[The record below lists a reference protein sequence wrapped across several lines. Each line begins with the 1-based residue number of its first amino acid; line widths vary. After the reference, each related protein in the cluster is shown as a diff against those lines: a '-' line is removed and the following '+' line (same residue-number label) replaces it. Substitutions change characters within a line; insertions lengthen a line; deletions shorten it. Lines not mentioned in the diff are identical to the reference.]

1 MKKTIPTL
9 SEATQIVYKRQYN
22 GTDSAKNFLTAMKHN
37 IQAIGDI
44 RVDKITT
51 PVVNKMMDY
60 LLFKLKNS
68 KAVVNTKRGYLKT
81 VLDHM
86 IDDGYIEKIRLPK
99 RHKAKSQKIEYLTQ
113 DMEEELL
120 NYLEQGKNYKET
132 LEYKLINFP
141 HQVSKVQR
149 YNLQVLKEQLEAR
162 DIIIC
167 LIDLGC
173 RVNELLG
180 LEKRYVDFDNN
191 QINFNERKNDN
202 AVAVPMTNRVQSII
216 KKYCDNCKDF
226 DRLFS
231 LKYDQLNGFWQ
242 AARKSLGYE
251 KKKFY
256 TLHLCRHTCASKLVQ
271 RGVPLL
277 LVKDWLGHMDI
288 KTTMLYAHLQPKA
301 LHSVV
306 EVLN

>member
-9 SEATQIVYKRQYN
+9 SEATRIVYKRQYN

-37 IQAIGDI
+37 IQAIGDLK
-44 RVDKITT
+44 VNKITT

-60 LLFKLKNS
+60 LLLKLKNS

-86 IDDGYIEKIRLPK
+86 IDDGYIDKVRLPK
-99 RHKAKSQKIEYLTQ
+99 RHRIKKQKVEYLTQ
-113 DMEEELL
+113 DMEDELL
-120 NYLEQGKNYKET
+120 KYFIQNDYYEAFD
-132 LEYKLINFP
+132 I
-141 HQVSKVQR
+141 VS
-149 YNLQVLKEQLEAR
+149 
-162 DIIIC
+162 C

-180 LEKRYVDFDNN
+180 LEKRFVDFDNN
-191 QINFNERKNDN
+191 QINFNDRKNDQ
-202 AVAVPMTNRVQSII
+202 AVAVPMTDRVQVKIRR
-216 KKYCDNCKDF
+216 YYREVKDF

-231 LKYDQLNGFWQ
+231 LEYDQLNGIWQ
-242 AARKSLGYE
+242 DARKSLGYAD
-251 KKKFY
+251 KKFY
-256 TLHLCRHTCASKLVQ
+256 TLHLCRHTTASRLVQ

-277 LVKDWLGHMDI
+277 LVKDWLGHEDI
-288 KTTMLYAHLQPKA
+288 KTTMIYAHLQPRA

-306 EVLN
+306 GVLND

>member
-9 SEATQIVYKRQYN
+9 SEATRIVYKRQYN
-22 GTDSAKNFLTAMKHN
+22 GTDSAKNFLVAMNHN

-60 LLFKLKNS
+60 LLLKLKNS

-86 IDDGYIEKIRLPK
+86 IDDGYIDKVRLPK
-99 RHKAKSQKIEYLTQ
+99 RHRIKKQKVEYLTQ
-113 DMEEELL
+113 DMEDELL
-120 NYLEQGKNYKET
+120 DYLRDKSFDEDKKIYLESHY
-132 LEYKLINFP
+132 
-141 HQVSKVQR
+141 
-149 YNLQVLKEQLEAR
+149 
-162 DIIIC
+162 IISC

-173 RVNELLG
+173 RVSELLG

-202 AVAVPMTNRVQSII
+202 AVAVPMTDRV
-216 KKYCDNCKDF
+216 KKIMKLYCYNKRDF
-226 DRLFS
+226 DRVFS
-231 LKYDQLNGFWQ
+231 LEYDQLNGIWQ
-242 AARKSLGYE
+242 DARKSLGYAD
-251 KKKFY
+251 KKFY
-256 TLHLCRHTCASKLVQ
+256 TLHLCRHTTASKLVQ

-277 LVKDWLGHMDI
+277 LVKDWLGHEDI
-288 KTTMLYAHLQPKA
+288 KTTMIYAHLQPRA

-306 EVLN
+306 GVLND

>member
-9 SEATQIVYKRQYN
+9 SEATRIVYKRQYN
-22 GTDSAKNFLTAMKHN
+22 GTDSAKNFLTAMNHN

-60 LLFKLKNS
+60 LLLKLKNS

-86 IDDGYIEKIRLPK
+86 IDDGYIDKVRLPK
-99 RHKAKSQKIEYLTQ
+99 RHRIKKQKVEYLTQ
-113 DMEEELL
+113 DMEDELL
-120 NYLEQGKNYKET
+120 DYLRDKSFDEDKKIYLESHY
-132 LEYKLINFP
+132 
-141 HQVSKVQR
+141 
-149 YNLQVLKEQLEAR
+149 
-162 DIIIC
+162 IISC

-173 RVNELLG
+173 RVSELLG

-202 AVAVPMTNRVQSII
+202 AVAVPMTDRV
-216 KKYCDNCKDF
+216 KKIMKLYCYNKRDF
-226 DRLFS
+226 DRVFS
-231 LKYDQLNGFWQ
+231 LEYDQLNGIWQ
-242 AARKSLGYE
+242 DARKSLGYAD
-251 KKKFY
+251 KKFY
-256 TLHLCRHTCASKLVQ
+256 TLHLCRHTTASKLVQ

-277 LVKDWLGHMDI
+277 LVKDWLGHEDI
-288 KTTMLYAHLQPKA
+288 KTTMIYAHLQPRA

-306 EVLN
+306 GVLND

>member
-9 SEATQIVYKRQYN
+9 SEATRIVYKRQYN
-22 GTDSAKNFLTAMKHN
+22 VTDSAKNFLTAMNHN

-44 RVDKITT
+44 KVDKITT

-60 LLFKLKNS
+60 LLLKLKNS

-86 IDDGYIEKIRLPK
+86 IDDGYIDKVRLPK
-99 RHKAKSQKIEYLTQ
+99 RHRVKKQKVEYLTK
-113 DMEEELL
+113 DMEIELL
-120 NYLEQGKNYKET
+120 DYLLVNE
-132 LEYKLINFP
+132 
-141 HQVSKVQR
+141 HR
-149 YNLQVLKEQLEAR
+149 EAK
-162 DIIIC
+162 DIVEC

-173 RVNELLG
+173 RVSELLG

-202 AVAVPMTNRVQSII
+202 AVAVPMTKRVRDILS
-216 KKYCDNCKDF
+216 YHCYDLKDF
-226 DRLFS
+226 DRVFS
-231 LKYDQLNGFWQ
+231 LEYDQLNGIWQ
-242 AARKSLGYE
+242 DARKSLGYAD
-251 KKKFY
+251 KKFY
-256 TLHLCRHTCASKLVQ
+256 TLHLCRHTTASRLVQ

-277 LVKDWLGHMDI
+277 LVKDWLGHEDI
-288 KTTMLYAHLQPKA
+288 KTTMIYAHLQPRA

-306 EVLN
+306 GVLND

>member
-9 SEATQIVYKRQYN
+9 SEATRIVYKRQYN
-22 GTDSAKNFLTAMKHN
+22 GTDSAKNFLTAMNHN

-86 IDDGYIEKIRLPK
+86 IDDGYIDKVRLPK
-99 RHKAKSQKIEYLTQ
+99 RHRIKKQKVEYLTQ

-120 NYLEQGKNYKET
+120 NYLLDKSFDEDNKFY
-132 LEYKLINFP
+132 LESHF
-141 HQVSKVQR
+141 
-149 YNLQVLKEQLEAR
+149 
-162 DIIIC
+162 IISC

-191 QINFNERKNDN
+191 QINFNERKNDS
-202 AVAVPMTNRVQSII
+202 AVAVPMTKRVQSIMRS
-216 KKYCDNCKDF
+216 YCRELKDF
-226 DRLFS
+226 DRVFKLNYDS
-231 LKYDQLNGFWQ
+231 LNFIWQ
-242 AARKSLGYE
+242 EARRDLGY
-251 KKKFY
+251 KDKKFY
-256 TLHLCRHTCASKLVQ
+256 TLHLCRHTCASRLVQ
-271 RGVPLL
+271 RGCQLL
-277 LVKDWLGHMDI
+277 LVKDWLGHDDI
-288 KTTMLYAHLQPKA
+288 KTTMIYAHLQPRA
-301 LHSVV
+301 LHSIV

>member
-9 SEATQIVYKRQYN
+9 SEATRIVYKRQYN
-22 GTDSAKNFLTAMKHN
+22 GTDSAKNFLTAMNHN

-60 LLFKLKNS
+60 LLLKLKNS

-86 IDDGYIEKIRLPK
+86 IDDGYIDKVRLPK
-99 RHKAKSQKIEYLTQ
+99 RHRIKKQKVEYLTQ
-113 DMEEELL
+113 DMEDELL
-120 NYLEQGKNYKET
+120 DYLLDKSFDEDNKFYLESH
-132 LEYKLINFP
+132 F
-141 HQVSKVQR
+141 
-149 YNLQVLKEQLEAR
+149 
-162 DIIIC
+162 IISC

-180 LEKRYVDFDNN
+180 LEKRYVDFNNN

-202 AVAVPMTNRVQSII
+202 AVAVPMTNRVQNVMST
-216 KKYCDNCKDF
+216 YCSNKKDF
-226 DRLFS
+226 DKVFS
-231 LKYDQLNGFWQ
+231 LNYSELNAIWQ
-242 AARKSLGYE
+242 KARKDLGYAD
-251 KKKFY
+251 KKFY
-256 TLHLCRHTCASKLVQ
+256 TIHLCRHTCASRLVQ
-271 RGVPLL
+271 RGVPIL
-277 LVKDWLGHMDI
+277 LVKDWLGHEDI
-288 KTTMLYAHLQPKA
+288 ENTMIYAHLAPKA

>member
-9 SEATQIVYKRQYN
+9 SEATRIVYKRQYN
-22 GTDSAKNFLTAMKHN
+22 GTDSAKNFLTAMNHN

-60 LLFKLKNS
+60 LLLKLKNS

-86 IDDGYIEKIRLPK
+86 IDDGYIDKVRLPK
-99 RHKAKSQKIEYLTQ
+99 RHRIKKQKVEYLTK
-113 DMEEELL
+113 DMEIELL
-120 NYLEQGKNYKET
+120 DYLLVNE
-132 LEYKLINFP
+132 
-141 HQVSKVQR
+141 HR
-149 YNLQVLKEQLEAR
+149 EAK
-162 DIIIC
+162 DIVEC

-173 RVNELLG
+173 RVSELLG

-202 AVAVPMTNRVQSII
+202 AVAVPMTDRV
-216 KKYCDNCKDF
+216 KKIMKLCCNNKRDF
-226 DRLFS
+226 DRVFILE
-231 LKYDQLNGFWQ
+231 YDQLNGIWQ
-242 AARKSLGYE
+242 DARKSLGYAD
-251 KKKFY
+251 KKFY
-256 TLHLCRHTCASKLVQ
+256 TLHLCRHTTASRLVQ

-277 LVKDWLGHMDI
+277 LVKDWLGHEDI
-288 KTTMLYAHLQPKA
+288 KTTMIYAHLQPRA
-301 LHSVV
+301 LHSIV

>member
-9 SEATQIVYKRQYN
+9 SEATRIVYKRQYN
-22 GTDSAKNFLTAMKHN
+22 GTDSAKNFLTAMNHN

-60 LLFKLKNS
+60 LLLKLKNS

-86 IDDGYIEKIRLPK
+86 IDDGYIDKVRLPK
-99 RHKAKSQKIEYLTQ
+99 RHRIKKQKVEYLTK
-113 DMEEELL
+113 DMEIELL
-120 NYLEQGKNYKET
+120 DYLLVNE
-132 LEYKLINFP
+132 
-141 HQVSKVQR
+141 HR
-149 YNLQVLKEQLEAR
+149 EAK
-162 DIIIC
+162 DIVEC

-173 RVNELLG
+173 RVSELLG

-202 AVAVPMTNRVQSII
+202 AVAVPMTDRV
-216 KKYCDNCKDF
+216 KKIMKLYCNNKRDF
-226 DRLFS
+226 DRVFILE
-231 LKYDQLNGFWQ
+231 YDQLNGIWQ
-242 AARKSLGYE
+242 DARKSLGYAD
-251 KKKFY
+251 KKFY
-256 TLHLCRHTCASKLVQ
+256 TLHLCRHTTASRLVQ

-277 LVKDWLGHMDI
+277 LVKDWLGHEDI
-288 KTTMLYAHLQPKA
+288 KTTMIYAHLQPRA

>member
-9 SEATQIVYKRQYN
+9 SEATRIVYKRQYN
-22 GTDSAKNFLTAMKHN
+22 GTDSAKNFLTAMNHN

-60 LLFKLKNS
+60 LLLKLKNS

-86 IDDGYIEKIRLPK
+86 IDDGYIDKVRLPK
-99 RHKAKSQKIEYLTQ
+99 RHRIKKQKVEYLTQ
-113 DMEEELL
+113 DMEDELL
-120 NYLEQGKNYKET
+120 DYLRDKSFDEDKKIYLESH
-132 LEYKLINFP
+132 F
-141 HQVSKVQR
+141 
-149 YNLQVLKEQLEAR
+149 
-162 DIIIC
+162 IISC

-173 RVNELLG
+173 RVSELLG

-202 AVAVPMTNRVQSII
+202 AVAVPMTDRV
-216 KKYCDNCKDF
+216 KKIMKLYCYNKRDF
-226 DRLFS
+226 DRVFS
-231 LKYDQLNGFWQ
+231 LEYDQLNGIWQ
-242 AARKSLGYE
+242 DARKSLGYAD
-251 KKKFY
+251 KKFY
-256 TLHLCRHTCASKLVQ
+256 TLHLCRHTTASRLVQ
-271 RGVPLL
+271 RGVPVL
-277 LVKDWLGHMDI
+277 LVKDWLGHEDI
-288 KTTMLYAHLQPKA
+288 KTTMIYAHLQPRA
-301 LHSVV
+301 LHSIV

>member
-9 SEATQIVYKRQYN
+9 SEATRIVYKRQYN
-22 GTDSAKNFLTAMKHN
+22 GTDSAKNFLTAMNHN

-60 LLFKLKNS
+60 LLLKLKNS

-86 IDDGYIEKIRLPK
+86 IDDGYIDKVRLPK
-99 RHKAKSQKIEYLTQ
+99 RHRIKKQKVEYLTQ

-120 NYLEQGKNYKET
+120 NYLLDKSFDEDNKFY
-132 LEYKLINFP
+132 LESHF
-141 HQVSKVQR
+141 
-149 YNLQVLKEQLEAR
+149 
-162 DIIIC
+162 IISC

-180 LEKRYVDFDNN
+180 LEKRYVDFKNN

-202 AVAVPMTNRVQSII
+202 AVAVPMTDRV
-216 KKYCDNCKDF
+216 KKIMKLYCNNKRDF
-226 DRLFS
+226 DRVFILE
-231 LKYDQLNGFWQ
+231 YDQLNGIWQ
-242 AARKSLGYE
+242 DARKSLGYAD
-251 KKKFY
+251 KKFY
-256 TLHLCRHTCASKLVQ
+256 TLHLCRHTTASRLVQ

-277 LVKDWLGHMDI
+277 LVKDWLGHEDI
-288 KTTMLYAHLQPKA
+288 KTTMIYAHLQPRA

>member
-9 SEATQIVYKRQYN
+9 SEATRIVYKRQYN
-22 GTDSAKNFLTAMKHN
+22 GTDSAKNFLTAMNHN

-60 LLFKLKNS
+60 LLLKLKNS

-86 IDDGYIEKIRLPK
+86 IDDGYIDKVRLPK
-99 RHKAKSQKIEYLTQ
+99 RHRIKKQKVEYLTQ

-120 NYLEQGKNYKET
+120 NYLLDKSFDEDNKFY
-132 LEYKLINFP
+132 LESHF
-141 HQVSKVQR
+141 
-149 YNLQVLKEQLEAR
+149 
-162 DIIIC
+162 IISC

-180 LEKRYVDFDNN
+180 LEKRYVDFNNN

-202 AVAVPMTNRVQSII
+202 AVAVPMTDRV
-216 KKYCDNCKDF
+216 KKIMKLYCNNKRDF
-226 DRLFS
+226 DRVFILE
-231 LKYDQLNGFWQ
+231 YDQLNGIWQ
-242 AARKSLGYE
+242 QARKSLGYAD
-251 KKKFY
+251 KKFY
-256 TLHLCRHTCASKLVQ
+256 TLHLCRHTTASRLVQ

-277 LVKDWLGHMDI
+277 LVKDWLGHEDI
-288 KTTMLYAHLQPKA
+288 KTTMIYAHLQPRA

>member
-9 SEATQIVYKRQYN
+9 SEATRIVYKRQYN
-22 GTDSAKNFLTAMKHN
+22 GTDSAKNFLTAMNHN

-60 LLFKLKNS
+60 LLLKLKNS

-86 IDDGYIEKIRLPK
+86 IDDGYIDKVRLPK
-99 RHKAKSQKIEYLTQ
+99 RHRIKKQKVEYLTK
-113 DMEEELL
+113 DMEIELL
-120 NYLEQGKNYKET
+120 DYLLVNE
-132 LEYKLINFP
+132 
-141 HQVSKVQR
+141 HR
-149 YNLQVLKEQLEAR
+149 EAK
-162 DIIIC
+162 DIVEC

-173 RVNELLG
+173 RVSELLG

-202 AVAVPMTNRVQSII
+202 AVAVPMTKRVRDILT
-216 KKYCDNCKDF
+216 YHCYDLKDF
-226 DRLFS
+226 DRVFS
-231 LKYDQLNGFWQ
+231 LEYDQLNGIWQ
-242 AARKSLGYE
+242 EARKSLGYAD
-251 KKKFY
+251 KKFY
-256 TLHLCRHTCASKLVQ
+256 TLHLCRHTTASRLVQ

-277 LVKDWLGHMDI
+277 LVKDWLGHEDI
-288 KTTMLYAHLQPKA
+288 KTTMIYAHLQPRA

>member
-9 SEATQIVYKRQYN
+9 SEATRIVYKRQYN
-22 GTDSAKNFLTAMKHN
+22 GTDSAKNFLVAMKHN

-51 PVVNKMMDY
+51 PVINKMMDY
-60 LLFKLKNS
+60 LLIKLKND
-68 KAVVNTKRGYLKT
+68 KAVVNRKRGYLKT

-86 IDDGYIEKIRLPK
+86 IDDGYIDKVRLPK
-99 RHKAKSQKIEYLTQ
+99 RHRIKKQKVEYLTQ
-113 DMEEELL
+113 DMEVELL
-120 NYLEQGKNYKET
+120 DWLHCMQKNIEIKESINKTDWSDVSISYLT
-132 LEYKLINFP
+132 
-141 HQVSKVQR
+141 
-149 YNLQVLKEQLEAR
+149 AR

-180 LEKRYVDFDNN
+180 LEKRFIDFENN

-202 AVAVPMTNRVQSII
+202 AVAVPMTNRVQNVMST
-216 KKYCDNCKDF
+216 YCSNKKDF
-226 DRLFS
+226 DKVFN
-231 LKYDQLNGFWQ
+231 LKYDQLNGIWQ
-242 AARKSLGYE
+242 EARKSLGYAN
-251 KKKFY
+251 KKFY
-256 TLHLCRHTCASKLVQ
+256 TLHLCRHTTASRLVQ

-277 LVKDWLGHMDI
+277 LVKDWLGHEDI
-288 KTTMLYAHLQPKA
+288 KTTMIYAHLQPRA

>member
-9 SEATQIVYKRQYN
+9 SEATRIVYKRQYN
-22 GTDSAKNFLTAMKHN
+22 GTDSAKNFLTAMNHN

-60 LLFKLKNS
+60 LLLKLKNS

-86 IDDGYIEKIRLPK
+86 IDDGYIDKVRLPK
-99 RHKAKSQKIEYLTQ
+99 RHRIKKQKVEYLTQ
-113 DMEEELL
+113 DMEDELL
-120 NYLEQGKNYKET
+120 DYLLDKSFDEDNKFYLESH
-132 LEYKLINFP
+132 F
-141 HQVSKVQR
+141 
-149 YNLQVLKEQLEAR
+149 
-162 DIIIC
+162 IISC

-180 LEKRYVDFDNN
+180 LEKRYVDFNNN

-202 AVAVPMTNRVQSII
+202 AVAVPMTDRV
-216 KKYCDNCKDF
+216 KKIMKLYCYNKRDF
-226 DRLFS
+226 DRVFS
-231 LKYDQLNGFWQ
+231 LEYDQLNGIWQ
-242 AARKSLGYE
+242 DARKSLGYAD
-251 KKKFY
+251 KKFY
-256 TLHLCRHTCASKLVQ
+256 TLHLCRHTTASRLVQ

-277 LVKDWLGHMDI
+277 LVKDWLGHEDI
-288 KTTMLYAHLQPKA
+288 KTTMIYAHLQPRA

-306 EVLN
+306 GVLND

>member
-9 SEATQIVYKRQYN
+9 SEATRIVYKRQYN
-22 GTDSAKNFLTAMKHN
+22 GTDSAKNFLTAMNHN

-60 LLFKLKNS
+60 LLLKLKNS

-86 IDDGYIEKIRLPK
+86 IDDGYIDKVRLPK
-99 RHKAKSQKIEYLTQ
+99 RHRIKKQKVEYLTQ
-113 DMEEELL
+113 DMEDELL
-120 NYLEQGKNYKET
+120 DYLRDKSFDEDKKIYLESH
-132 LEYKLINFP
+132 F
-141 HQVSKVQR
+141 
-149 YNLQVLKEQLEAR
+149 
-162 DIIIC
+162 IISC

-173 RVNELLG
+173 RVSELLG

-202 AVAVPMTNRVQSII
+202 AVAVPMTDRV
-216 KKYCDNCKDF
+216 KKIMKLYCYNKRDF
-226 DRLFS
+226 DRVFS
-231 LKYDQLNGFWQ
+231 LEYDQLNGIWQ
-242 AARKSLGYE
+242 DARKSLGYAD
-251 KKKFY
+251 KKFY
-256 TLHLCRHTCASKLVQ
+256 TLHLCRHTTASRLVQ

-277 LVKDWLGHMDI
+277 LVKDWLGHEDI
-288 KTTMLYAHLQPKA
+288 KTTMIYAHLQPRA
-301 LHSVV
+301 LHSIV

>member
-22 GTDSAKNFLTAMKHN
+22 GTDSAKNFLTAMNHN

-60 LLFKLKNS
+60 LLLKLKNS

-86 IDDGYIEKIRLPK
+86 IDDGYIDKVRLPK
-99 RHKAKSQKIEYLTQ
+99 RHRIKKQKVEYLTQ

-120 NYLEQGKNYKET
+120 DYLRDKSFDEDKKIYLESH
-132 LEYKLINFP
+132 F
-141 HQVSKVQR
+141 
-149 YNLQVLKEQLEAR
+149 
-162 DIIIC
+162 IISC

-180 LEKRYVDFDNN
+180 LEKRYVDFNNN

-202 AVAVPMTNRVQSII
+202 AVAVPMTDRV
-216 KKYCDNCKDF
+216 KKIMKLYCYNKRDF
-226 DRLFS
+226 DRVFS
-231 LKYDQLNGFWQ
+231 LEYDQLNGIWQ
-242 AARKSLGYE
+242 DARKSLGYAD
-251 KKKFY
+251 KKFY
-256 TLHLCRHTCASKLVQ
+256 TLHLCRHTTASRLVQ

-277 LVKDWLGHMDI
+277 LVKDWLGHEDI
-288 KTTMLYAHLQPKA
+288 KTTMIYAHLQPRA

>member
-9 SEATQIVYKRQYN
+9 SEATRIVYKRQYN
-22 GTDSAKNFLTAMKHN
+22 GTDSAKNFLTAMNHN

-60 LLFKLKNS
+60 LLLKLKNS

-86 IDDGYIEKIRLPK
+86 IDDGYIDKVRLPK
-99 RHKAKSQKIEYLTQ
+99 RHRIKKQKVEYLTQ

-120 NYLEQGKNYKET
+120 NYL
-132 LEYKLINFP
+132 
-141 HQVSKVQR
+141 
-149 YNLQVLKEQLEAR
+149 R
-162 DIIIC
+162 DKSFDEDKKIYTQAYYIISC

-173 RVNELLG
+173 RVSELLG

-202 AVAVPMTNRVQSII
+202 AVAVPMTNRV
-216 KKYCDNCKDF
+216 KEYMKLYCYNKRDF
-226 DRLFS
+226 DRVFS
-231 LKYDQLNGFWQ
+231 LEYDQLNGIWQ
-242 AARKSLGYE
+242 DARKSLGYAN
-251 KKKFY
+251 KKFY
-256 TLHLCRHTCASKLVQ
+256 TLHLCRHTTASRLVQ

-277 LVKDWLGHMDI
+277 LVKDWLGHEDI
-288 KTTMLYAHLQPKA
+288 KTTMIYAHLQPRA

-306 EVLN
+306 GVLND

>member
-9 SEATQIVYKRQYN
+9 SEATRIVYKRQYN
-22 GTDSAKNFLTAMKHN
+22 GTDSAKNFLTAMNHN

-86 IDDGYIEKIRLPK
+86 IDDGYIDKVRLPK
-99 RHKAKSQKIEYLTQ
+99 RHRIKKQKVEYLTQ
-113 DMEEELL
+113 DMEDELL
-120 NYLEQGKNYKET
+120 DYLRDKSFDEDKKIYLESH
-132 LEYKLINFP
+132 F
-141 HQVSKVQR
+141 
-149 YNLQVLKEQLEAR
+149 
-162 DIIIC
+162 IISC

-173 RVNELLG
+173 RVSELLG

-202 AVAVPMTNRVQSII
+202 AVAVPMTDRV
-216 KKYCDNCKDF
+216 KKIMKLYCYNKRDF
-226 DRLFS
+226 DRVFS
-231 LKYDQLNGFWQ
+231 LEYDQLNGIWQ
-242 AARKSLGYE
+242 DARKSLGYAD
-251 KKKFY
+251 KKFY
-256 TLHLCRHTCASKLVQ
+256 TLHLCRHTTASRLVQ

-277 LVKDWLGHMDI
+277 LVKDWLGHEDI
-288 KTTMLYAHLQPKA
+288 KTTMIYAHLQPRA
-301 LHSVV
+301 LHSIV

>member
-9 SEATQIVYKRQYN
+9 SEATRIVYKRQYN
-22 GTDSAKNFLTAMKHN
+22 GTDSAKNFLTAMNHN

-60 LLFKLKNS
+60 LLLKLKNS

-86 IDDGYIEKIRLPK
+86 IDDGYIDKVRLPK
-99 RHKAKSQKIEYLTQ
+99 RHRIKKQKVEYLTK
-113 DMEEELL
+113 DMEIELL
-120 NYLEQGKNYKET
+120 NYLIDNE
-132 LEYKLINFP
+132 
-141 HQVSKVQR
+141 HR
-149 YNLQVLKEQLEAR
+149 EAK
-162 DIIIC
+162 DIVEC

-173 RVNELLG
+173 RVSELLG

-202 AVAVPMTNRVQSII
+202 AVAVPMTYRVRDILT
-216 KKYCDNCKDF
+216 YHCYDLKDF
-226 DRLFS
+226 DRVFS
-231 LKYDQLNGFWQ
+231 LEYDQLNGIWQ
-242 AARKSLGYE
+242 EARKSLGYAD
-251 KKKFY
+251 KKFY
-256 TLHLCRHTCASKLVQ
+256 TLHLCRHTTASRLVQ

-277 LVKDWLGHMDI
+277 LVKDWLGHEDI
-288 KTTMLYAHLQPKA
+288 KTTMIYAHLAPKA

>member
-9 SEATQIVYKRQYN
+9 SEATRIVYKRQYN
-22 GTDSAKNFLTAMKHN
+22 GTDSAKNFLTAMNHN

-60 LLFKLKNS
+60 LLLKLKNS

-86 IDDGYIEKIRLPK
+86 IDDGYIDKVRLPK
-99 RHKAKSQKIEYLTQ
+99 RHRIKKQKVEYLTE
-113 DMEEELL
+113 DMERELL
-120 NYLEQGKNYKET
+120 SWLNCM
-132 LEYKLINFP
+132 
-141 HQVSKVQR
+141 QR
-149 YNLQVLKEQLEAR
+149 NREAK
-162 DIIIC
+162 DIVEC

-180 LEKRYVDFDNN
+180 LEKRFIDFENN

-216 KKYCDNCKDF
+216 RPYYRRARDF
-226 DRLFS
+226 DRVFS
-231 LKYDQLNGFWQ
+231 LEYDQLNGIWQ
-242 AARKSLGYE
+242 DARKSLGYAD
-251 KKKFY
+251 KKFY
-256 TLHLCRHTCASKLVQ
+256 TLHLCRHTTASRLVQ

-277 LVKDWLGHMDI
+277 LVKDWLGHEDI
-288 KTTMLYAHLQPKA
+288 KTTMIYAHLQPRA

-306 EVLN
+306 GVLND

>member
-9 SEATQIVYKRQYN
+9 SEATRIVYKRQYN
-22 GTDSAKNFLTAMKHN
+22 GTDSAKNFLTAMNHN

-60 LLFKLKNS
+60 LLLKLKNS

-86 IDDGYIEKIRLPK
+86 IDDGYIDKVRLPK
-99 RHKAKSQKIEYLTQ
+99 RHRIKKQKVEYLTK
-113 DMEEELL
+113 DMEVELL
-120 NYLEQGKNYKET
+120 DYLLVNE
-132 LEYKLINFP
+132 
-141 HQVSKVQR
+141 HR
-149 YNLQVLKEQLEAR
+149 EAK
-162 DIIIC
+162 DIVEC

-173 RVNELLG
+173 RVSELLG

-202 AVAVPMTNRVQSII
+202 AVAVPMTKRVRDILTYHCYSL
-216 KKYCDNCKDF
+216 KDF
-226 DRLFS
+226 DRVFS
-231 LKYDQLNGFWQ
+231 LEYDQLNGIWQ
-242 AARKSLGYE
+242 QARKSLGYAD
-251 KKKFY
+251 KKFY
-256 TLHLCRHTCASKLVQ
+256 TLHLCRHTTASRLVQ

-277 LVKDWLGHMDI
+277 LVKDWLGHEDI
-288 KTTMLYAHLQPKA
+288 KTTMIYAHLQPRA

-306 EVLN
+306 GVLND

>member
-9 SEATQIVYKRQYN
+9 SEATRIVYKRQYN
-22 GTDSAKNFLTAMKHN
+22 GTDSAKNFLTAMNHN

-60 LLFKLKNS
+60 LLLKLKNS

-86 IDDGYIEKIRLPK
+86 IDDGYIDKVRLPK
-99 RHKAKSQKIEYLTQ
+99 RHRIKKQKVEYLTQ

-120 NYLEQGKNYKET
+120 NYLLDKSFDEDNKFY
-132 LEYKLINFP
+132 LESHF
-141 HQVSKVQR
+141 
-149 YNLQVLKEQLEAR
+149 
-162 DIIIC
+162 IISC

-180 LEKRYVDFDNN
+180 LEKRYVDFNNN

-202 AVAVPMTNRVQSII
+202 AVAVPMTDRV
-216 KKYCDNCKDF
+216 KKIMKLYCNNKRDF
-226 DRLFS
+226 DRVFILE
-231 LKYDQLNGFWQ
+231 YDQLNGIWQ
-242 AARKSLGYE
+242 DARKSLGYAD
-251 KKKFY
+251 KKFY
-256 TLHLCRHTCASKLVQ
+256 TLHLCRHTTASRLVQ

-277 LVKDWLGHMDI
+277 LVKDWLGHEDI
-288 KTTMLYAHLQPKA
+288 KTTMIYAHLQPRA

-306 EVLN
+306 GVLND

>member
-22 GTDSAKNFLTAMKHN
+22 GTDSAKNFLTAMNHN

-60 LLFKLKNS
+60 LLLKLKNS

-86 IDDGYIEKIRLPK
+86 IDDGYIDKVRLPR
-99 RHKAKSQKIEYLTQ
+99 RHRVKKQKVEYLTR
-113 DMEEELL
+113 DMEVELL
-120 NYLEQGKNYKET
+120 DYL
-132 LEYKLINFP
+132 LINE
-141 HQVSKVQR
+141 HR
-149 YNLQVLKEQLEAR
+149 EAK
-162 DIIIC
+162 DIVEC

-173 RVNELLG
+173 RVSELLG

-191 QINFNERKNDN
+191 QINFNERKNDS
-202 AVAVPMTNRVQSII
+202 AVAVPMTNRVRDILT
-216 KKYCDNCKDF
+216 YHCYDLKDF
-226 DRLFS
+226 DRVFNLS
-231 LKYDQLNGFWQ
+231 YDKLNSIWQ
-242 AARKSLGYE
+242 EARRDLGY
-251 KKKFY
+251 KDKKFY
-256 TLHLCRHTCASKLVQ
+256 TLHLCRHTCASRLVQ
-271 RGVPLL
+271 RGCQLL
-277 LVKDWLGHMDI
+277 LVKDWLGHDDI
-288 KTTMLYAHLQPKA
+288 KTTMIYAHLQPRA
-301 LHSVV
+301 LHSIV

>member
-9 SEATQIVYKRQYN
+9 SEATRIVYKRQYN
-22 GTDSAKNFLTAMKHN
+22 GTDSAKNFLTAMNHN

-60 LLFKLKNS
+60 LLLKLKNS

-86 IDDGYIEKIRLPK
+86 IDDGYIDKVRLPK
-99 RHKAKSQKIEYLTQ
+99 RHRIKKQKVEYLTQ

-120 NYLEQGKNYKET
+120 NYLLDKSFDEDNKFY
-132 LEYKLINFP
+132 LESHF
-141 HQVSKVQR
+141 
-149 YNLQVLKEQLEAR
+149 
-162 DIIIC
+162 IISC

-180 LEKRYVDFDNN
+180 LEKRYVDFNNN

-202 AVAVPMTNRVQSII
+202 AVAVPMTDRV
-216 KKYCDNCKDF
+216 KKIMKLYCYNKRDF
-226 DRLFS
+226 DRVFS
-231 LKYDQLNGFWQ
+231 LEYDQLNGIWQ
-242 AARKSLGYE
+242 DARKSLGYAD
-251 KKKFY
+251 KKFY
-256 TLHLCRHTCASKLVQ
+256 TLHLCRHTTASRLVQ

-277 LVKDWLGHMDI
+277 LVKDWLGHEDI
-288 KTTMLYAHLQPKA
+288 KTTMIYAHLQPRA

>member
-9 SEATQIVYKRQYN
+9 SEATRIVYKRQYN
-22 GTDSAKNFLTAMKHN
+22 GTDSAKNFLTAMNHN

-60 LLFKLKNS
+60 LLLKLKNS

-86 IDDGYIEKIRLPK
+86 IDDGYIDKVRLPK
-99 RHKAKSQKIEYLTQ
+99 RHRIKKQKVEYLTQ
-113 DMEEELL
+113 DMEDELL
-120 NYLEQGKNYKET
+120 DYLLDKSFDEDNKFYLESH
-132 LEYKLINFP
+132 F
-141 HQVSKVQR
+141 
-149 YNLQVLKEQLEAR
+149 
-162 DIIIC
+162 IISC

-180 LEKRYVDFDNN
+180 LEKRYVDFNNN

-202 AVAVPMTNRVQSII
+202 AVAVPMTDRV
-216 KKYCDNCKDF
+216 KKIMKLYCNNKRDF
-226 DRLFS
+226 DRVFILE
-231 LKYDQLNGFWQ
+231 YDQLNGIWQ
-242 AARKSLGYE
+242 DARKSLGYAD
-251 KKKFY
+251 KKFY
-256 TLHLCRHTCASKLVQ
+256 TIHLCRHTCASRLVQ
-271 RGVPLL
+271 RGVPIL
-277 LVKDWLGHMDI
+277 LVKDWLGHEDI
-288 KTTMLYAHLQPKA
+288 KTTMIYAHLQPRA

>member
-9 SEATQIVYKRQYN
+9 SEATRIVYKRQYN
-22 GTDSAKNFLTAMKHN
+22 GTDSAKNFLTAMNHN

-60 LLFKLKNS
+60 LLLKLKNS

-86 IDDGYIEKIRLPK
+86 IDDGYIDKVRLPK
-99 RHKAKSQKIEYLTQ
+99 RHRIKKQKVEYLTQ
-113 DMEEELL
+113 DMEDELL
-120 NYLEQGKNYKET
+120 DYLLDKSFDEDNKFYLESH
-132 LEYKLINFP
+132 F
-141 HQVSKVQR
+141 
-149 YNLQVLKEQLEAR
+149 
-162 DIIIC
+162 IISC

-180 LEKRYVDFDNN
+180 LEKRYVDFNNN

-202 AVAVPMTNRVQSII
+202 AVAVPMTDRV
-216 KKYCDNCKDF
+216 KKIMKLYCYNKRDF
-226 DRLFS
+226 DRVFILE
-231 LKYDQLNGFWQ
+231 YDQLNGIWQ
-242 AARKSLGYE
+242 DARKSLGYAD
-251 KKKFY
+251 KKFY
-256 TLHLCRHTCASKLVQ
+256 TLHLCRHTTASRLVQ

-277 LVKDWLGHMDI
+277 LVKDWLGHEDI
-288 KTTMLYAHLQPKA
+288 KTTMIYAHLQPRA

-306 EVLN
+306 GVLND

>member
-9 SEATQIVYKRQYN
+9 SEATRIVYKRQYN
-22 GTDSAKNFLTAMKHN
+22 GTDSAKNFLTAMNHN

-60 LLFKLKNS
+60 LLLKLKNS

-86 IDDGYIEKIRLPK
+86 IDDGYIDKVRLPK
-99 RHKAKSQKIEYLTQ
+99 RHRIKKQKVEYLTK
-113 DMEEELL
+113 DMELELL
-120 NYLEQGKNYKET
+120 DWLHCMQKNIEIKVPINKTDWSDVSVSYLT
-132 LEYKLINFP
+132 
-141 HQVSKVQR
+141 
-149 YNLQVLKEQLEAR
+149 AR

-202 AVAVPMTNRVQSII
+202 AVAVPMTNRVQNVMST
-216 KKYCDNCKDF
+216 YCSNKKDF
-226 DRLFS
+226 DKVFN
-231 LKYDQLNGFWQ
+231 LKYDQLNGIWQ
-242 AARKSLGYE
+242 DARKSLGYAD
-251 KKKFY
+251 KKFY
-256 TLHLCRHTCASKLVQ
+256 TLHLCRHTTASRLVQ

-277 LVKDWLGHMDI
+277 LVKDWLGHEDI
-288 KTTMLYAHLQPKA
+288 KTTMIYAHLQPRA

>member
-9 SEATQIVYKRQYN
+9 SEATRIVYKRQYN
-22 GTDSAKNFLTAMKHN
+22 GTDSAKNFLTAMNHN

-60 LLFKLKNS
+60 LLLKLKNS

-99 RHKAKSQKIEYLTQ
+99 RHRIKKQKVEYLTK
-113 DMEEELL
+113 DMEIELL
-120 NYLEQGKNYKET
+120 NYLIDNE
-132 LEYKLINFP
+132 
-141 HQVSKVQR
+141 HR
-149 YNLQVLKEQLEAR
+149 EAK
-162 DIIIC
+162 DIVEC

-173 RVNELLG
+173 RVSELLG

-202 AVAVPMTNRVQSII
+202 AVAVPMTKRVRDILT
-216 KKYCDNCKDF
+216 YHCYDLKDF
-226 DRLFS
+226 DRVFS
-231 LKYDQLNGFWQ
+231 LEYDQLNGIWQ
-242 AARKSLGYE
+242 EARKSLGYAD
-251 KKKFY
+251 KKFY
-256 TLHLCRHTCASKLVQ
+256 TLHLCRHTTASRLVQ

-277 LVKDWLGHMDI
+277 LVKDWLGHEDI
-288 KTTMLYAHLQPKA
+288 KTTMIYAHLQPRA

-306 EVLN
+306 GVLND

>member
-9 SEATQIVYKRQYN
+9 SEATRIVYKRQYN
-22 GTDSAKNFLTAMKHN
+22 GTDSAKNFLTAMNHN

-44 RVDKITT
+44 KVDKITT

-60 LLFKLKNS
+60 LLLKLKNS

-99 RHKAKSQKIEYLTQ
+99 RHRIKKQKVEYLTK
-113 DMEEELL
+113 DMEIELL
-120 NYLEQGKNYKET
+120 NYLIDNE
-132 LEYKLINFP
+132 
-141 HQVSKVQR
+141 HR
-149 YNLQVLKEQLEAR
+149 EAK
-162 DIIIC
+162 DIVEC

-173 RVNELLG
+173 RVSELLG

-202 AVAVPMTNRVQSII
+202 AVAVPMTKRVRDILT
-216 KKYCDNCKDF
+216 YHCYDLKDF
-226 DRLFS
+226 DRVFS
-231 LKYDQLNGFWQ
+231 LEYDQLNGIWQ
-242 AARKSLGYE
+242 EARKSLGYAD
-251 KKKFY
+251 KKFY
-256 TLHLCRHTCASKLVQ
+256 TLHLCRHTTASRLVQ

-277 LVKDWLGHMDI
+277 LVKDWLGHEDI
-288 KTTMLYAHLQPKA
+288 KTTMIYAHLQPRA

-306 EVLN
+306 GVLND